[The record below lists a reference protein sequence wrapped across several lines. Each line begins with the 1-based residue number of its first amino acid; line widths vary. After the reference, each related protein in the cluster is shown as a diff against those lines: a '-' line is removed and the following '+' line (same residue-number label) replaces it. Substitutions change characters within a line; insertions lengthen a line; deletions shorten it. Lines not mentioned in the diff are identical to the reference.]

1 MSIRP
6 CSICKRRVPGKLA
19 TSYNAWFLANGQ
31 RIAYRQRL
39 CLPCLSTSYR
49 ALFQASATSTLTE
62 TPTCPGC
69 GGESEKDSDPVFIT
83 LYLPKQEPREF
94 ELNFDAAC
102 AAKTR
107 GVMSEGAEL
116 LADRQ
121 ASGEGPQ
128 APQPSPWDDLEL

>member
-19 TSYNAWFLANGQ
+19 TAYNAWFLADGK
-31 RIAYRQRL
+31 RICYRQRL
-39 CLPCLSTSYR
+39 CLPCLQNSLAPILRNSN
-49 ALFQASATSTLTE
+49 STLTE
-62 TPTCPGC
+62 EPTCPAC
-69 GGESEKDSDPVFIT
+69 GGTSTEDSDPVFIT
-83 LYLPKQEPREF
+83 LYLPKQEPQEF
-94 ELNFDAAC
+94 ELDFDAAC

-107 GVMSEGAEL
+107 GVMSEGGEL

-121 ASGEGPQ
+121 SAVEGPG

>member
-31 RIAYRQRL
+31 RICYRQRL
-39 CLPCLSTSYR
+39 CLPCLSTSLGPTLR
-49 ALFQASATSTLTE
+49 NSSSDSTDTA
-62 TPTCPGC
+62 TCPAC
-69 GGESEKDSDPVFIT
+69 GGSSETDSDPVFIT
-83 LYLPKQEPREF
+83 LYLPKQDPREF

-107 GVMSEGAEL
+107 GVMSEGGEL

-121 ASGEGPQ
+121 ASGEGPE
-128 APQPSPWDDLEL
+128 APRPSPWDELEL